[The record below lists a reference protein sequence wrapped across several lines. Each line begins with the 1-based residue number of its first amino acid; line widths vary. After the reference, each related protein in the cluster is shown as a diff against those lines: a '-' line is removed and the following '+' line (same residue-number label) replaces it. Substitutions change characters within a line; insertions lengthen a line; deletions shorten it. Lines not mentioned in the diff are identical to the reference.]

1 MLKKIKLNPHRIIC
15 YIFIFF
21 SLINNPLIAEKTWND
36 KKTEREKKQKLLE
49 SAKIEADREE
59 IDITVKGVDI
69 TRFPETKL
77 LIEAYNKLG
86 EPLDT
91 LLPEQITIYE
101 NNIEFKALTVE
112 KVPMANNLPW
122 DLIFVIDITG
132 SMQPQ
137 IDGVVQNVTSFARKL
152 RERGIDYRL
161 GLILFS
167 DNIERVYQPTSNIDN
182 FLSWIKKVRAFGG
195 GDEKENALEALKTV
209 TQRIQ
214 FRDEANRIAILIT
227 DAPYHQ
233 KGDEGGDGRTLE
245 TLESVIERAQR
256 IDLRVFSITPPKLKN
271 YAILSENTR
280 GTTYNI
286 EYAFSTVLDNFT
298 QQITNLFYVTY
309 RSEHTSIPDSIEIG
323 LFDKNLS
330 RVIKKTIPIM
340 ELGRKLIIENLLFQT
355 AKYELPEN
363 VSELNLLA
371 DFMLNK
377 KNIAILVEG
386 HTDSVGSDAF
396 NDDLS
401 LKRAN
406 AVKTYLIGRGISAE
420 KIQVKGFGKRKPIAS
435 NDTDF
440 GRSLNRRTE
449 IVIQSK

>member
-21 SLINNPLIAEKTWND
+21 SLINSPLIAEKTWND

>member
-1 MLKKIKLNPHRIIC
+1 MLKKTIC

-21 SLINNPLIAEKTWND
+21 TFFSLTNNSLIAEKNLND
-36 KKTEREKKQKLLE
+36 KKAEREKKQRLLE
-49 SAKIEADREE
+49 SAKIEAHREE
-59 IDITVKGVDI
+59 IDIIIKGVDI

-86 EPLDT
+86 EPLDS
-91 LLPEQITIYE
+91 LSPEQITIYE
-101 NNIEFKALTVE
+101 NDIEFKALTVE

-137 IDGVVQNVTSFARKL
+137 IDGVVQNVTSFAGKL

-182 FLSWIKKVRAFGG
+182 FLGWIKRVKAFGG
-195 GDEKENALEALKTV
+195 GDEKENALEALKIA

-233 KGDEGGDGRTLE
+233 RGDEGGDGRTLE

-271 YAILSENTR
+271 YAILSEKTR

-286 EYAFSTVLDNFT
+286 EYAFSAVLDNFT

-323 LFDKNLS
+323 LFDNSLS
-330 RVIKKTIPIM
+330 RVVKKTIPIM

-396 NDDLS
+396 NDNLS

-406 AVKTYLIGRGISAE
+406 AVKTYLIGRGISAD
-420 KIQVKGFGKRKPIAS
+420 KIQVKGFGKKRPIAS

>member
-1 MLKKIKLNPHRIIC
+1 MLKKTIC

-21 SLINNPLIAEKTWND
+21 TFFSLTNNSLIAEKNLND
-36 KKTEREKKQKLLE
+36 KKAEREKKQRLLE
-49 SAKIEADREE
+49 SAKIEAHREE
-59 IDITVKGVDI
+59 IDIIIKGVDI

-86 EPLDT
+86 EPLDS
-91 LLPEQITIYE
+91 LSPEQITIYE
-101 NNIEFKALTVE
+101 NDIEFKALTVE

-137 IDGVVQNVTSFARKL
+137 IDGVVQNVTSFAGKL

-182 FLSWIKKVRAFGG
+182 FLGWIKRVKAFGG
-195 GDEKENALEALKTV
+195 GDEKENALEALKIA

-233 KGDEGGDGRTLE
+233 RGDEGGDGRTLE

-271 YAILSENTR
+271 YAILSEKTR

-286 EYAFSTVLDNFT
+286 EYAFSAVLDNFT

-323 LFDKNLS
+323 LFDNSLS
-330 RVIKKTIPIM
+330 RVVKKTIPIM

-355 AKYELPEN
+355 GKYELPEN
-363 VSELNLLA
+363 VGELNLLA

-396 NDDLS
+396 NDNLS

-406 AVKTYLIGRGISAE
+406 AVKTYLIGRGIAAD

>member
-1 MLKKIKLNPHRIIC
+1 MLKKIKLNPQKIIC

-21 SLINNPLIAEKTWND
+21 SLTNNSLVAERTWKNKKAEK
-36 KKTEREKKQKLLE
+36 EKKQKLLE
-49 SAKIEADREE
+49 RAKIEADREE

-137 IDGVVQNVTSFARKL
+137 IDGVVENVTSFAGKL

-396 NDDLS
+396 NDNLS

-406 AVKTYLIGRGISAE
+406 AVKTYLIGRGIAAD

>member
-1 MLKKIKLNPHRIIC
+1 MLKKIKLNPQKIIC

-21 SLINNPLIAEKTWND
+21 SLTNNSLVAERTWKDKKAEK
-36 KKTEREKKQKLLE
+36 EKKQKLLE
-49 SAKIEADREE
+49 RAKIEADREE

-137 IDGVVQNVTSFARKL
+137 IDGVVQNVTSFAGKL
-152 RERGIDYRL
+152 SERGIDYRL

-167 DNIERVYQPTSNIDN
+167 DNIERVYQPTSNIEN
-182 FLSWIKKVRAFGG
+182 FLSWIKKVKAFGG

-396 NDDLS
+396 NDNLS

-406 AVKTYLIGRGISAE
+406 AVKTYLIGRGIAAD

>member
-1 MLKKIKLNPHRIIC
+1 
-15 YIFIFF
+15 
-21 SLINNPLIAEKTWND
+21 
-36 KKTEREKKQKLLE
+36 
-49 SAKIEADREE
+49 
-59 IDITVKGVDI
+59 
-69 TRFPETKL
+69 
-77 LIEAYNKLG
+77 
-86 EPLDT
+86 
-91 LLPEQITIYE
+91 
-101 NNIEFKALTVE
+101 
-112 KVPMANNLPW
+112 
-122 DLIFVIDITG
+122 
-132 SMQPQ
+132 
-137 IDGVVQNVTSFARKL
+137 
-152 RERGIDYRL
+152 
-161 GLILFS
+161 
-167 DNIERVYQPTSNIDN
+167 
-182 FLSWIKKVRAFGG
+182 
-195 GDEKENALEALKTV
+195 
-209 TQRIQ
+209 
-214 FRDEANRIAILIT
+214 
-227 DAPYHQ
+227 
-233 KGDEGGDGRTLE
+233 
-245 TLESVIERAQR
+245 
-256 IDLRVFSITPPKLKN
+256 LRVFSITPPKLKN

-396 NDDLS
+396 NDNLS

-406 AVKTYLIGRGISAE
+406 AVKTYLIGRGISAD
-420 KIQVKGFGKRKPIAS
+420 KIQVKGFGKKRPIAS

>member
-1 MLKKIKLNPHRIIC
+1 MLKKIKLNPQKIIC

-21 SLINNPLIAEKTWND
+21 SLTNNSLVAERTWKDKKAEK
-36 KKTEREKKQKLLE
+36 EKKQKLLE
-49 SAKIEADREE
+49 RAKIEADREE

-137 IDGVVQNVTSFARKL
+137 IDGVVENVTSFAGKL

-396 NDDLS
+396 NDNLS

-406 AVKTYLIGRGISAE
+406 AVKTYLIGRGISAD
-420 KIQVKGFGKRKPIAS
+420 KIQVKGFGKKRPIAS